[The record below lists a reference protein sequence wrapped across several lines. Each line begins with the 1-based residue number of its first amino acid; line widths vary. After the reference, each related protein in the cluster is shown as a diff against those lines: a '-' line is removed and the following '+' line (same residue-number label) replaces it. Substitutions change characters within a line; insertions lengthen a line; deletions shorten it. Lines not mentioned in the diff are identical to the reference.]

1 MEKLTKLFEP
11 GEIGKIKVKNRI
23 IMAPVGFPLGTTH
36 GYTTERQ
43 IAFYEARAKG
53 GVGLIEVT
61 TAIPGP
67 IWGPRVMT
75 LMDDG
80 QIPSAQRLV
89 RALQAYG
96 VKVSFSVSHPG
107 VRVSEALEKR
117 PPETHPELVPIV
129 APSAIRHPLV
139 GRLAR
144 ALDKDEIAQLIE
156 IFVQAARRGK
166 SAGFDLIRIQA
177 SHGYLV
183 HQFLS
188 PRTNKRK
195 DEYGG
200 SVEKRCRFAYEL
212 IRQVRAEVGPD
223 FPILFRMNGEDFL
236 DDGISLDEGVEQA
249 CIIADA
255 GVDAIDVTTGPRESH
270 HWQFVTMYQPSGPV
284 VRSAKAIKKAVKLP
298 VSVSGKIDPLLAE
311 RILQEGSA
319 DFIHLC
325 RPLIADPELP
335 NKAREGR
342 LEEIRPCIYCNH
354 CWGRRIL
361 VGDELPCCAV
371 NPGMAKEREFKLEPA
386 PRAKKVIVI
395 GGGMAGMEAATTLAQ
410 RGHEVS
416 LYEKSDRLG
425 GQWNI
430 LSAYRPEQD
439 VLVKYMSRELEKAG
453 VTVFLGQEVTCQ
465 KVMEA
470 KPDAVVAATGA
481 KPALPDVPGIDHKK
495 VVQAVDVLAGKV
507 RVGQEVVVIGG
518 HLVGLDAA
526 LFLAEQG
533 KKVSVIEKLKIAWG
547 INTTIKLALME
558 NLIKYGVYLYPDST
572 LERVTEN
579 GVYII
584 WDSGDAPV
592 KGGDRYE
599 TLFLKADTVVLA
611 IGSRTENR
619 LGEELSGYMPEVY
632 AIGDCVEPRDVLAA
646 IHEGS
651 ALGRKI

>member
-11 GEIGKIKVKNRI
+11 GGIGKMKVKNRI

-61 TAIPGP
+61 TAVPGP

-80 QIPSAQRLV
+80 QIPSAQRLI

-117 PPETHPELVPIV
+117 PPGTSPELVPVV

-139 GRLAR
+139 GHLAR
-144 ALDKDEIAQLIE
+144 ALDKDEIGQLIE
-156 IFVQAARRGK
+156 IFVQAARRGR

-177 SHGYLV
+177 SHGYLL

-200 SVEKRCRFAYEL
+200 SVEKRCRFACEL
-212 IRQVRAEVGPD
+212 IERIRAEVGPD

-249 CIIADA
+249 RIIADA

-284 VRSAKAIKKAVKLP
+284 VRSARAIRRAVKVP

-342 LEEIRPCIYCNH
+342 LEEIRPCIYCNQ

-371 NPGMAKEREFKLEPA
+371 NPGMAREREFKLEPA
-386 PRAKKVIVI
+386 PRAKKVMVI

-410 RGHEVS
+410 RGHKVS

-425 GQWNI
+425 GQWNV
-430 LSAYRPEQD
+430 LSAYRPEQSA
-439 VLVKYMSRELEKAG
+439 LVKYMSRELEKAG
-453 VTVFLGQEVTCQ
+453 IKLFLGQEVTCQ
-465 KVMEA
+465 EVMEV

-481 KPALPDVPGIDHKK
+481 KPGLPDVPGIDHKK
-495 VVQAVDVLAGKV
+495 VVQAVDVLARKV
-507 RVGQEVVVIGG
+507 RTGQEVVVIGG

-526 LFLAEQG
+526 LFLSEQG
-533 KKVSVIEKLKIAWG
+533 KKVSVVEKLKIAWG
-547 INTTIKLALME
+547 VNTTLKLALME

-579 GVYII
+579 GVYIV
-584 WDSGDAPV
+584 WDSGDTAG

-611 IGSRTENR
+611 VGSRTENR
-619 LGEELSGYMPEVY
+619 LGEELAGFMPEVY
-632 AIGDCVEPRDVLAA
+632 TIGDCVEPRDVLAA

-651 ALGRKI
+651 AVGRRL

>member
-1 MEKLTKLFEP
+1 MEILTKLFEP
-11 GEIGKIKVKNRI
+11 AKIGKMRVKNRI
-23 IMAPVGFPLGTTH
+23 IMAPVGFPLGTAS
-36 GYTTERQ
+36 GYTTDRQ

-67 IWGPRVMT
+67 IWGPRVMA
-75 LMDDG
+75 LMDDE

-117 PPETHPELVPIV
+117 PPETHPDLVPVV
-129 APSAIRHPLV
+129 APSAIRHPLI

-144 ALDKDEIAQLIE
+144 ALDKDEISQLIQ

-166 SAGFDLIRIQA
+166 AAGFDLIRIQA

-200 SVEKRCRFAYEL
+200 SVENRCRFAYEI

-223 FPILFRMNGEDFL
+223 FPILIRMNGEDFL

-249 CIIADA
+249 RIFTDA

-284 VRSAKAIKKAVKLP
+284 VQSAEAIKKAVKVP
-298 VSVSGKIDPLLAE
+298 VSVSGKIGPLLAE

-342 LEEIRPCIYCNH
+342 LEDIRPCIYCNQ

-371 NPGMAKEREFKLEPA
+371 NPSLAREQEFKLEPTV
-386 PRAKKVIVI
+386 RAKKVMII
-395 GGGMAGMEAATTLAQ
+395 GGGIAGMEAARTLAE

-416 LYEKSDRLG
+416 LYEKSAKLG

-439 VLVKYMSRELEKAG
+439 ALVKYLSRGLEKAG
-453 VTVFLGQEVTCQ
+453 IKVFLDQEVTRQ
-465 KVMEA
+465 KVMEV

-481 KPALPDVPGIDHKK
+481 KPILPDVPGINSKK
-495 VVQAVDVLAGKV
+495 VVQAVDVLACKV
-507 RVGQEVVVIGG
+507 HVGQEVVIIGG

-533 KKVSVIEKLKIAWG
+533 KKVSVVEKLKIAWG
-547 INTTIKLALME
+547 VNTTLKLALME
-558 NLIKYGVYLYPDST
+558 NLIKYGVYMYPDST

-579 GVYII
+579 GVYVV
-584 WDSGDAPV
+584 WDSGDAAA

-611 IGSRTENR
+611 VGSKSESK
-619 LGEELSGYMPEVY
+619 LGEQLRGFMSEIYT
-632 AIGDCVEPRDVLAA
+632 IGDCVDPRDVLAA

-651 ALGRKI
+651 ALGDKI